1 MTDLDAASILFPN
14 DVPKAP
20 AAPPEWY
27 SVQRTAAENR
37 LMGNHGSEAKP
48 AAPAGEQGDDP
59 AAMLFKDDA
68 ARKGIDYERVVGNE
82 LDQVTLDAIKDDD
95 QERVGALRAATAALT
110 DEFRSSGAPPE
121 EVAEAFQILR
131 DRPMTEPT
139 PEEREEHFQWAVA
152 ALQHDGVSDAELNAA
167 RAMIRDYEQIA
178 PGTIASLEAYGAGN
192 DPKLIKLVIAQ
203 AKRRGYL
210 R

>member
-1 MTDLDAASILFPN
+1 MTDLDPASILFPN

-20 AAPPEWY
+20 TAPPEWY

-37 LMGNHGSEAKP
+37 LMGNHGISARP
-48 AAPAGEQGDDP
+48 DHPAGEQDDGP
-59 AAMLFKDDA
+59 AEMLFKDDA
-68 ARKGIDYERVVGNE
+68 ERKDIDYERVVGGE
-82 LDQVTLDAIKDDD
+82 MDGMTLDAIKEGD
-95 QERVGALRAATAALT
+95 QERAAALKAATAAFT
-110 DEFRSSGAPPE
+110 NEFQSVGAPPE
-121 EVAEAFQILR
+121 EVAEAFAIIR
-131 DRPMTEPT
+131 DRPLAEPT
-139 PEEREEHFQWAVA
+139 LEEREEHFQSAVA
-152 ALQHDGVSDAELNAA
+152 ALQHDGVTDAELNAA

-192 DPKLIKLVIAQ
+192 DPKLVKLAIAQ

>member
-1 MTDLDAASILFPN
+1 MTELDPASILFPN
-14 DVPKAP
+14 DVPKTP
-20 AAPPEWY
+20 AAPPEWFT
-27 SVQRTAAENR
+27 VNRTAAESR
-37 LMGNHGSEAKP
+37 LMGNHGGEMKP
-48 AAPAGEQGDDP
+48 ANPAGEQADDL
-59 AAMLFKDDA
+59 AATLFKSDA
-68 ARKGIDYERVVGNE
+68 EGKDIDYERVVGGE
-82 LDQVTLDAIKDDD
+82 LDQVTLDAIKDGD

-110 DEFRSSGAPPE
+110 DEFRSAGAPPE

-152 ALQHDGVSDAELNAA
+152 ALQYDGVTDAELNAA
-167 RAMIRDYEQIA
+167 RAMIRDYEQVA
-178 PGTIASLEAYGAGN
+178 PGTIASLERYGAGN
-192 DPKLIKLVIAQ
+192 DPRLVKLAIAQ